1 MIKLHS
7 MRIIRLLIILT
18 AFLIMISSAFSLY
31 APGDRTS
38 VYLNIAAMACLI
50 GIITLLNFQN
60 KDKNNR

>member
-1 MIKLHS
+1 MK
-7 MRIIRLLIILT
+7 IIRLLIILT

-50 GIITLLNFQN
+50 GIITL
-60 KDKNNR
+60 